1 MDDIEERNIDK
12 KRESRLILFFRQRP
26 GLTAALLLLFLAIL
40 FLGQVLLPAEGE
52 VMGGHDMRGYYYPYY
67 DQVRE
72 AVRGGH
78 LPFWE
83 PTLFNGFPLMAQ
95 PQQNAFYPPLWPSF
109 LISVN
114 VGISL
119 YILLHIWLAG
129 LGMYAF
135 VRYMGGR
142 WLPAMLAALVFAF
155 SGLLAGRLWAGHST
169 VYALDAWMPWVL
181 LGLVWS
187 VRRGSWWTA
196 VIAGLPLGMAL
207 LAGHIPSFLYMA
219 MIWGAFV
226 IYLLLTERGKRWLV
240 IRQTTVMLVVGLALS
255 AVQLA
260 PFLQFSLASERLA
273 EADYQFAT
281 EYSLPPAHL
290 ITLAVPEFFGEPI
303 RTGYWSVPTFEELTY
318 YAGMLVFLGIVLAL
332 RKPTRLSWFF
342 IILMVF
348 GLALA
353 LGRYGVL
360 YPLAYKYLPPFRLVR
375 APGRATFLFLFAAAA
390 LLGHSFSN
398 WQELP
403 VPDRLS
409 KLGPTWRWTLALSAV
424 LGIAALAATGAL
436 FMAVH
441 PTDTS
446 GRLWHQIGGY
456 SVAVIVLLLG
466 GGLLWAYLATSE
478 ENGRRKTLIGA
489 ALILLVVTD
498 MWLFS
503 LKFVRLEPVT
513 PDALWVDAREVIG
526 ETKERVLPWGVSLF
540 EHNGP
545 MQVGLNSVF
554 GYDSLE
560 PANHIALTSSVPDP
574 RSSAYDVLAARYVI
588 ASTELDQFGDGE
600 RPLTLL
606 EQNGA
611 AWVYERARPMPVAR
625 LVYTAEVIPDDD
637 AAIARIHQP
646 DFDPETTAILASEL
660 LCNVGPTMGEGGTA
674 EIIAAKAGHWQIR
687 TESQTPALLL
697 LAETDYPGWR
707 VSIDDQPAVGL
718 RAYTTLRAVCVP
730 EGVHDVTWTYVP
742 TVYVAGGLI
751 SLMALVLIGLALF
764 RWRRAEASSETT

>member
-1 MDDIEERNIDK
+1 
-12 KRESRLILFFRQRP
+12 
-26 GLTAALLLLFLAIL
+26 
-40 FLGQVLLPAEGE
+40 
-52 VMGGHDMRGYYYPYY
+52 
-67 DQVRE
+67 
-72 AVRGGH
+72 
-78 LPFWE
+78 
-83 PTLFNGFPLMAQ
+83 
-95 PQQNAFYPPLWPSF
+95 
-109 LISVN
+109 
-114 VGISL
+114 
-119 YILLHIWLAG
+119 
-129 LGMYAF
+129 MYAF

-142 WLPAMLAALVFAF
+142 WLPAILAALIFAF

-181 LGLVWS
+181 LGLAWG

-219 MIWGAFV
+219 MIWDAFV
-226 IYLLLTERGKRWLV
+226 IYLLVTERGKRWLV
-240 IRQTTVMLVVGLALS
+240 IRQAMVMLVVGLALS
-255 AVQLA
+255 AVQLV

-273 EADYQFAT
+273 EADYEFAT

-290 ITLAVPEFFGEPI
+290 ITLVVPEFFGEPI
-303 RTGYWSVPTFEELTY
+303 RSGYWSVPTFEELTY
-318 YAGMLVFLGIVLAL
+318 YAGMLVFFGIVLAL

-342 IILMVF
+342 IFLMVF

-360 YPLAYKYLPPFRLVR
+360 YPLAYEYLPPFRLVR

-390 LLGHSFSN
+390 LLGHSFSS
-398 WQELP
+398 WLELP
-403 VPDRLS
+403 VADRLTR
-409 KLGPTWRWTLALSAV
+409 LGPTWRWTLALAAV
-424 LGIAALAATGAL
+424 LGIAALAATGAI

-456 SVAVIVLLLG
+456 SVALIVLILG
-466 GGLLWAYLATSE
+466 GGLLWAYLATPV
-478 ENGRRKTLIGA
+478 ENGRRKLLIGVT
-489 ALILLVVTD
+489 LILLVVTD

-503 LKFVRLEPVT
+503 YKFVRLEPVT

-526 ETKERVLPWGVSLF
+526 ETKELVLPWGVSLF
-540 EHNGP
+540 AQNGP

-560 PANHIALTSSVPDP
+560 PANHIALASSVPDP
-574 RSSAYDVLAARYVI
+574 RSTAYDVLAARYVI
-588 ASTELDQFGDGE
+588 SPTELDQYGDGE

-611 AWVYERARPMPVAR
+611 AWIYERARSLPVAR
-625 LVYTAEVIPDDD
+625 LVYAAEVIPDDD

-646 DFDPETTAILASEL
+646 DFDPETTAILASEP
-660 LCNVGPTMGEGGTA
+660 LCDLVPSTGERGTA
-674 EIIAAKAGHWQIR
+674 EIIAANAGHWQIH
-687 TESQTPALLL
+687 TESLAPALLL

-718 RAYTTLRAVCVP
+718 RAYTTLRGVCVP
-730 EGVHDVTWTYVP
+730 AGVHDVTWTYVP
-742 TVYVAGGLI
+742 TVYMAGGLI
-751 SLMALVLIGLALF
+751 TLVALFLIGLALF
-764 RWRRAEASSETT
+764 RWRRAELS

>member
-1 MDDIEERNIDK
+1 MDDIEEQDFDA
-12 KRESRLILFFRQRP
+12 KRKVELILFFKERR
-26 GLTAALLLLFLAIL
+26 GLTAALLLLLLAVL
-40 FLGQVLLPAEGE
+40 FLSRVLLPAEGE

-72 AVRGGH
+72 AVRDGN

-95 PQQNAFYPPLWPSF
+95 PQQNAFYPPLWLSF
-109 LISVN
+109 FVPVN

-119 YILLHIWLAG
+119 YMLLHIWLAG

-135 VRYMGGR
+135 VRFMGGR
-142 WLPAMLAALVFAF
+142 WLPAILAAVVFAF

-169 VYALDAWMPWVL
+169 VYALDAWTPWVL
-181 LGLVWS
+181 LGLAWS
-187 VRRGSWWTA
+187 VRRASWWAA
-196 VIAGLPLGMAL
+196 VIAGLPLGLAL

-219 MIWGAFV
+219 MIWGAFAL
-226 IYLLLTERGKRWLV
+226 YLLLSERGKRWLV
-240 IRQTTVMLVVGLALS
+240 IRQATVMLVVGLALS
-255 AVQLA
+255 AVQLL
-260 PFLQFSLASERLA
+260 PFLQFSFASERLA
-273 EADYQFAT
+273 EADYAFAT
-281 EYSLPPAHL
+281 DYSLPPAHL
-290 ITLAVPEFFGEPI
+290 ITLAVPEFFGEPM

-318 YAGMLVFLGIVLAL
+318 YAGLLVFLGIVMAL
-332 RKPTRLSWFF
+332 RKPTRLSWFY
-342 IILMVF
+342 ILLMVF

-360 YPLAYKYLPPFRLVR
+360 YPLAYEYLPPFRLVR

-398 WQELP
+398 WLTLP
-403 VPDRLS
+403 VSERLS
-409 KLGPTWRWTLALSAV
+409 RLGPTWRWTLTLAAV
-424 LGIAALAATGAL
+424 LGAAAIAATGAV
-436 FMAVH
+436 FMAIH

-446 GRLWHQIGGY
+446 GRLWQQIGGY
-456 SVAVIVLLLG
+456 SVALVVFILG
-466 GGLLWAYLATSE
+466 GGLLWAYLATAE
-478 ENGRRKTLIGA
+478 ENSRRKLLIGT

-498 MWLFS
+498 MWLFAY
-503 LKFVRLEPVT
+503 KFVRLEAVT

-540 EHNGP
+540 AQNGP

-560 PANHIALTSSVPDP
+560 PANHIALASSVPDP

-588 ASTELDQFGDGE
+588 SPTKLDQYGDGE

-606 EQNGA
+606 EHNGA
-611 AWVYERARPMPVAR
+611 AWVYERARPLPVAR
-625 LVYTAEVIPDDD
+625 LVYDAEVIPDDG

-646 DFDPETTAILASEL
+646 DFDPQTTVILSAEADCDLGSSTEA
-660 LCNVGPTMGEGGTA
+660 GGTA
-674 EIIAAKAGHWQIR
+674 EIITAEPGHWQIQ
-687 TESQTPALLL
+687 TESEAPAMLL

-707 VSIDDQPAVGL
+707 VTIDGQPAVGL

-730 EGVHDVTWTYVP
+730 EGDHEVIWSYVP
-742 TVYVAGGLI
+742 AVYVAGGLI
-751 SLMALVLIGLALF
+751 TLVAIILIVVALF
-764 RWRRAEASSETT
+764 YWRRVKTD

>member
-1 MDDIEERNIDK
+1 MDDLDDRKFGGEKSSGIIAYFQER
-12 KRESRLILFFRQRP
+12 P
-26 GLTAALLLLFLAIL
+26 VLTAALLLLLLAVL
-40 FLGQVLLPAEGE
+40 FLGKALLPAEGQ

-72 AVRGGH
+72 AVRDGR

-109 LISVN
+109 LIPVN
-114 VGISL
+114 IGISL
-119 YILLHIWLAG
+119 YMLLHIWLAG

-135 VRYMGGR
+135 VRYMGGC
-142 WLPAMLAALVFAF
+142 WLPAILAAVIFAF

-169 VYALDAWMPWVL
+169 VYALDAWTPWVL
-181 LGLVWS
+181 LGLAWS
-187 VRRGSWWTA
+187 VRRGNWWAA
-196 VIAGLPLGMAL
+196 VIAGLPLGMSL

-219 MIWGAFV
+219 MIWGAFA
-226 IYLLLTERGKRWLV
+226 IYLLLTERGRRWLV
-240 IRQTTVMLVVGLALS
+240 MRQTTVMLLVGLALA
-255 AVQLA
+255 AVQLL

-273 EADYQFAT
+273 EADYEFAT
-281 EYSLPPAHL
+281 DYSLPPAHL

-332 RKPTRLSWFF
+332 RKPTRLGWFF

-360 YPLAYKYLPPFRLVR
+360 YPLAYEYLTPFRLVR

-390 LLGHSFSN
+390 LLGHSLSN

-403 VPDRLS
+403 VTDRLR

-424 LGIAALAATGAL
+424 LGIAALTATGAV
-436 FMAVH
+436 FMSVH

-446 GRLWHQIGGY
+446 GRLWHQLGGY
-456 SVAVIVLLLG
+456 SIALVVLLLG
-466 GGLLWAYLATSE
+466 GGLLWAYLATAA
-478 ENGRRKTLIGA
+478 ENGRRKLFIGA
-489 ALILLVVTD
+489 ALILLVVMD
-498 MWLFS
+498 MWLFAF
-503 LKFVRLEPVT
+503 KYVRLEPVT
-513 PDALWVDAREVIG
+513 PDALWLDARAVIG

-560 PANHIALTSSVPDP
+560 PANHIALASSVPDP
-574 RSSAYDVLAARYVI
+574 RSSAYDVLAARYVV
-588 ASTELDQFGDGE
+588 APNELEQYGDGE

-606 EQNGA
+606 EHNGA
-611 AWVYERARPMPVAR
+611 AWVYERARPMAVAR
-625 LVYTAEVIPDDD
+625 LVYAAEVIPDDD

-646 DFDPETTAILASEL
+646 DFDPQTTAILASEPGCGL
-660 LCNVGPTMGEGGTA
+660 SSITEEGGTA
-674 EIIAAKAGHWQIR
+674 EIVATEPGHWQIR
-687 TESQTPALLL
+687 TESPAPALLL

-707 VSIDDQPAVGL
+707 VVVDGQPAETL

-730 EGVHDVTWTYVP
+730 EGSHEVTWTYTP
-742 TVYVAGGLI
+742 TVYMVGGLI
-751 SLMALVLIGLALF
+751 TLAALFLICLALIY
-764 RWRRAEASSETT
+764 WWRAESP